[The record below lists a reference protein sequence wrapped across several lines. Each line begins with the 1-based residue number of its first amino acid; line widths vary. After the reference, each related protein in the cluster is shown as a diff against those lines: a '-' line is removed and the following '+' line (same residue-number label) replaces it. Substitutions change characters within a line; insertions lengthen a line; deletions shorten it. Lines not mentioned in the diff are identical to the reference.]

1 MLFFCI
7 YVKTER
13 RDVNR
18 SNCQL
23 PMFYNQVFLP
33 KWMCVDEQVI
43 KSGVALSMYKWESL
57 LWVKHTS

>member
-43 KSGVALSMYKWESL
+43 KSGVALSMYK
-57 LWVKHTS
+57 